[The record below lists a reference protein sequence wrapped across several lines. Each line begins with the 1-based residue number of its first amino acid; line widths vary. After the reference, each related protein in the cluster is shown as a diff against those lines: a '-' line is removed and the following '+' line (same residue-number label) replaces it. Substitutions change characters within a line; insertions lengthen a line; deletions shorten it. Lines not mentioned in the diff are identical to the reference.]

1 MIGRIPDP
9 LKAALGLM
17 LAFACMIAGAAR
29 AAPTDGV
36 YERALLL
43 EADRRCGLFSED
55 TRGALQVSAA
65 QSRSAAARA
74 GVSRT
79 DLEAAALRGR
89 TRARTTACDSADLA
103 QVVDRVRQAYSGW
116 RDRSRMTFEAGAR
129 QWRADRVRQERP
141 TWRLAQ
147 DGRVGASPVTVGYAA
162 AGTEPLSF
170 SAVVAFHGKS
180 RPYAA
185 RVVTRDPARARSP
198 HLPTVQASILPLPP
212 RTARRFVWATETGR
226 AEASLAPAGRSAEV
240 WRFPE
245 SAAAAIAELD
255 PRETFTVEF
264 LFRDDSVLRVR
275 YQAGDF
281 AAARAFVSMGP
292 L

>member
-1 MIGRIPDP
+1 MTGRIPDAM
-9 LKAALGLM
+9 KAALGVM

-43 EADRRCGLFSED
+43 EADRRCGLFSD
-55 TRGALQVSAA
+55 ATRGALQVSAA
-65 QSRSAAARA
+65 QARSTAERA

-79 DLEAAALRGR
+79 DLEAAAVRGR
-89 TRARTTACDSADLA
+89 MRARATACGSAELT
-103 QVVDRVRQAYSGW
+103 QVADRVRQAHAGW
-116 RDRSRMTFEAGAR
+116 RDRSRMTFDAGAR
-129 QWRADRVRQERP
+129 QWRADRVRQERD

-147 DGRVGASPVTVGYAA
+147 DGQIGASPVTVGYAA
-162 AGTEPLSF
+162 VGAEPLSF
-170 SAVVAFHGKS
+170 SAVVAFHGRP

-185 RVVTRDPARARSP
+185 RIVTRDPARARGP

-212 RTARRFVWATETGR
+212 RTAQRFVWATDTG
-226 AEASLAPAGRSAEV
+226 AAPAALAPAGRSAEV

-255 PRETFTVEF
+255 SRETFTVEF

-281 AAARAFVSMGP
+281 AAARAFVRMGSH
-292 L
+292 